1 MRSRAHIQAHPLHPA
16 LIPFPLAFLSG
27 AALFDLVAV
36 LADNIRLSLTA
47 ADLTLAGIGA
57 GLVAAIPGV
66 IDFIYA
72 VPPESSGKKRA
83 AQHGTGN
90 VVALALFAL
99 AFALRRADWTATTWT
114 ILAQL
119 AGLVV
124 LGYAGWLG
132 GTLVTRNLISVDH
145 RYADRGKWQEASF
158 DAAAGDEIVVAR
170 TDEMQDGHMKLL
182 RVNGRRIAL
191 ARVGARFHAVDD
203 RCTHRGGSLAGGVL
217 VGSTVHCLWHGSHFD
232 VRTGAVVCG
241 PAKATIATY
250 TVRHAEGQV
259 FLTVPKFV

>member
-1 MRSRAHIQAHPLHPA
+1 MRSRAHFQAHPLHPA
-16 LIPFPLAFLSG
+16 LIPFPFAFLSG

-36 LADNIRLSLTA
+36 FGGSGRLSLTS

-57 GLVAAIPGV
+57 GLVAAVPGI

-72 VPPESSGKKRA
+72 VPPESSGKKRSV
-83 AQHGTGN
+83 QHGAGN
-90 VVALALFAL
+90 VAALVLFAL
-99 AFALRRADWTATTWT
+99 AFALRRPDWTATTST
-114 ILAQL
+114 IVLQL
-119 AGLVV
+119 AGLAV

-158 DAAAGDEIVVAR
+158 DGSPGDEIVVAQA
-170 TDEMQDGHMKLL
+170 DELQDGHMKLL
-182 RVNGRRIAL
+182 RVNGQRIAL
-191 ARVGARFHAVDD
+191 ARVGARFHAVAD

-232 VRTGAVVCG
+232 VRTGAVTCG
-241 PAKATIATY
+241 PAKAGIDTY
-250 TVRHAEGQV
+250 TVRQNDGKV
-259 FLTVPKFV
+259 FLTVPKLP